1 MEVALSISPKRQQ
14 IQYMVASLKLQMS
27 KPNEAVVIMKD
38 SIKNDPKIAEG
49 WQRLQ
54 WVYEQL
60 GAKEELVKLT
70 DEAKKNGI
78 EL

>member
-1 MEVALSISPKRQQ
+1 MN
-14 IQYMVASLKLQMS
+14 
-27 KPNEAVVIMKD
+27 KPNEAVAIMKE
-38 SIKNDPKIAEG
+38 SIKNDPKITEG

-60 GAKEELVKLT
+60 GAKEELAKLVE
-70 DEAKKNGI
+70 EAKKNGI